1 MQQTLETPARTAF
14 LPLKRWFTQYPV
26 PAALAIA
33 VVNVGGF
40 VLIGRNVDWNS
51 PTAFNLLAKGL
62 SVAVIVAV
70 LFGLGWLRSAW
81 VTTPMREWYRKW
93 PLYVIPGLVVIG
105 LNLTGLKP
113 DELTFS
119 AGRVFEWII
128 DNLFTGL
135 WEEFLTRSLMLY
147 ILYRVWGHTMAGARK
162 AVILAG
168 VLFGLA
174 HLVNLLGSATV
185 IEVLTQVAYA
195 SIVGIFFGAVIIKT
209 GSIWPG
215 VIVHALVDMASSTS
229 TFLHSTRSAWG
240 DTYSS
245 DSTLTAGDVI
255 VTLGLMLVIV
265 GIPAALLL
273 RNPPTISRQPD
284 LADRT

>member
-1 MQQTLETPARTAF
+1 MQQALESSARTPL
-14 LPLKRWFTQYPV
+14 LPLKRWSTQYPV
-26 PAALAIA
+26 LAAAAIA
-33 VVNVGGF
+33 VTNVGGL

-81 VTTPMREWYRKW
+81 VTTPVREWDRKW
-93 PLYVIPGLVVIG
+93 PLYVIPGFVVIG

-119 AGRVFEWII
+119 AGRVFEWVI

-135 WEEFLTRSLMLY
+135 WEELLTRSLMLY
-147 ILYRVWGHTMAGARK
+147 ILYRVWGHTVAGARK
-162 AVILAG
+162 AVVLTG

-185 IEVLTQVAYA
+185 SEVLTQVTYA
-195 SIVGIFFGAVIIKT
+195 AIVGVFFGAVIIKT

-215 VIVHALVDMASSTS
+215 VIVHAVVDMASSTS
-229 TFLHSTRSAWG
+229 SFLHSSRSAWG

-245 DSTLTAGDVI
+245 DSTTTAADLI
-255 VTLGLMLVIV
+255 VTLVLVFVIV
-265 GIPAALLL
+265 GIPAVFLL
-273 RNPPTISRQPD
+273 RNPPTISSQPG
-284 LADRT
+284 LADRK

>member
-1 MQQTLETPARTAF
+1 MQQALESPARTAL
-14 LPLKRWFTQYPV
+14 LPLKRWCTQYSV
-26 PAALAIA
+26 LAALAAA
-33 VVNVGGF
+33 VLNVGGF

-81 VTTPMREWYRKW
+81 VTTPVREWDRKW
-93 PLYVIPGLVVIG
+93 PLYLVPGLVVIG
-105 LNLTGLKP
+105 LNLTGLKL

-119 AGRVFEWII
+119 AGRVFEWVI

-162 AVILAG
+162 AIVVAG

-174 HLVNLLGSATV
+174 HLVNLLGSGTV
-185 IEVLTQVAYA
+185 SEVLTQVTYA
-195 SIVGIFFGAVIIKT
+195 AIVGIFFGAVIIKT

-215 VIVHALVDMASSTS
+215 VIVHALIDMASSTS
-229 TFLHSTRSAWG
+229 TFLHSSRNAWG

-245 DSTLTAGDVI
+245 DSTLTAADVI
-255 VTLGLMLVIV
+255 VTLGVVLVIV
-265 GIPAALLL
+265 GIPAVFLL

-284 LADRT
+284 LADRK